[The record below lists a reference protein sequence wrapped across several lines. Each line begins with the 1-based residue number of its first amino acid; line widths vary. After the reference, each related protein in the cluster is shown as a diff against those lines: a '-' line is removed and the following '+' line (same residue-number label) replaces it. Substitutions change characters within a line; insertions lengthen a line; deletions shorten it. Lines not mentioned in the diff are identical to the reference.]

1 MRQGRQEFEDTKSIS
16 DQYDR
21 EAQQFI
27 HDAARLVVESAAQG
41 AALHVSQS
49 FSGSDQT
56 SAILVCLIACPEPLA
71 LELQEAIDQAV
82 EKALNNFPVLSI
94 N

>member
-1 MRQGRQEFEDTKSIS
+1 MQDSKSIS
-16 DQYDR
+16 DQCDR

-27 HDAARLVVESAAQG
+27 HDAAKLVVESAAQG

-71 LELQEAIDQAV
+71 LELQDAIDQAV
-82 EKALNNFPVLSI
+82 EKALSNFPVLSI